1 MSTEQIFQW
10 VNWHAYQGKIKYLP
24 AEASVSSGSGT
35 NSSTKHPDCVI
46 PGSESFLEGQKVH
59 KKKYSILL
67 ITELLISF
75 QKFE

>member
-24 AEASVSSGSGT
+24 AEASVSLGSGT

-59 KKKYSILL
+59 TKKVLNL
-67 ITELLISF
+67 INYRITDIFS
-75 QKFE
+75 KV